1 VNLLIGSTPCGSTC
15 RNLKVLCEWYCRT
28 DFEKF
33 EADETLVVIV
43 VLL

>member
-1 VNLLIGSTPCGSTC
+1 LGTHIAVVLVAIC
-15 RNLKVLCEWYCRT
+15 RNLKVQCVGYCRT